1 MYVFPCMFDSLALV
15 CICYEYNLCMCWILV
30 LRGAME
36 TNRSTNSKG
45 VSYDWESTSDSE
57 SWSSREDLHS
67 NTFGGPSGPQPQAF
81 NSRSS
86 PFSSQSPPF
95 APEYTLGLQSKDIE
109 HRFFRASESG
119 KEVSR
124 MLEASKIR
132 VGYSDAKGGS
142 AVSDFLAALR
152 LTCCRGNAVLVSHGQ
167 FSDKSIAFL
176 LLAAFQ
182 TRYKEVLIK
191 AQTAA
196 LAVAPKFLT
205 ILTKEETKLYEAAQ
219 SSMAAFKK
227 WRMGGPRF
235 QKASVLGRKRRPS
248 D

>member
-1 MYVFPCMFDSLALV
+1 MTRLSCLVFSGSGPQPHLSC
-15 CICYEYNLCMCWILV
+15 CC
-30 LRGAME
+30 
-36 TNRSTNSKG
+36 RS
-45 VSYDWESTSDSE
+45 
-57 SWSSREDLHS
+57 
-67 NTFGGPSGPQPQAF
+67 GPSGPQPQAF
-81 NSRSS
+81 SSRSS

-152 LTCCRGNAVLVSHGQ
+152 LTCCRGNAVLVSH
-167 FSDKSIAFL
+167 
-176 LLAAFQ
+176 
-182 TRYKEVLIK
+182 V
-191 AQTAA
+191 
-196 LAVAPKFLT
+196 
-205 ILTKEETKLYEAAQ
+205 YEAAH

>member
-1 MYVFPCMFDSLALV
+1 MVV
-15 CICYEYNLCMCWILV
+15 VW
-30 LRGAME
+30 RGSGPQPHLSCCC
-36 TNRSTNSKG
+36 RS
-45 VSYDWESTSDSE
+45 
-57 SWSSREDLHS
+57 
-67 NTFGGPSGPQPQAF
+67 GPSGPQPQAF
-81 NSRSS
+81 SSRSS

-95 APEYTLGLQSKDIE
+95 APEYTLGLQSKILRFKHTCSAVSEDIE

-152 LTCCRGNAVLVSHGQ
+152 LTCCRGNAVLVSH
-167 FSDKSIAFL
+167 
-176 LLAAFQ
+176 
-182 TRYKEVLIK
+182 V
-191 AQTAA
+191 
-196 LAVAPKFLT
+196 
-205 ILTKEETKLYEAAQ
+205 YEAAQ

>member
-1 MYVFPCMFDSLALV
+1 MTRLSPGVQWLRSSASSELLLPFRAFRSSASGVQLTVIAVQLTVTAV
-15 CICYEYNLCMCWILV
+15 CSRVYAWSPI
-30 LRGAME
+30 
-36 TNRSTNSKG
+36 K
-45 VSYDWESTSDSE
+45 DSE
-57 SWSSREDLHS
+57 
-67 NTFGGPSGPQPQAF
+67 
-81 NSRSS
+81 
-86 PFSSQSPPF
+86 
-95 APEYTLGLQSKDIE
+95 DIE

-132 VGYSDAKGGS
+132 VGYSDAKGNSLG
-142 AVSDFLAALR
+142 VSSLR
-152 LTCCRGNAVLVSHGQ
+152 LFGSSETDVLLRQCCTCFTCS
-167 FSDKSIAFL
+167 SDKSIAFL

>member
-1 MYVFPCMFDSLALV
+1 MTRLSPGVQWLRSSASSELLLPFRAFRSSASGVQLTVIAVQLTVTAV
-15 CICYEYNLCMCWILV
+15 CSRVYAWSPV
-30 LRGAME
+30 
-36 TNRSTNSKG
+36 K
-45 VSYDWESTSDSE
+45 DSE
-57 SWSSREDLHS
+57 
-67 NTFGGPSGPQPQAF
+67 
-81 NSRSS
+81 
-86 PFSSQSPPF
+86 
-95 APEYTLGLQSKDIE
+95 DIE

-152 LTCCRGNAVLVSHGQ
+152 LTCCRGNALVSHGCLILMDSS
-167 FSDKSIAFL
+167 SDKSIAFL

>member
-1 MYVFPCMFDSLALV
+1 MTRLSCLVFSGSGPQPHLSC
-15 CICYEYNLCMCWILV
+15 CC
-30 LRGAME
+30 
-36 TNRSTNSKG
+36 RS
-45 VSYDWESTSDSE
+45 
-57 SWSSREDLHS
+57 
-67 NTFGGPSGPQPQAF
+67 GPSGPQPQAF
-81 NSRSS
+81 SSRSS

-95 APEYTLGLQSKDIE
+95 APEYTLGLQSKILRFKHTCSAVSEDIE

-152 LTCCRGNAVLVSHGQ
+152 LTCCRGNAVLVSHGCLILMD
-167 FSDKSIAFL
+167 SSGDKSIAFL

-227 WRMGGPRF
+227 WRMDGPRF

>member
-1 MYVFPCMFDSLALV
+1 MHFTADSEIATLVLFWPLVLLCSQLAVLLSEGDV
-15 CICYEYNLCMCWILV
+15 LCMIAKDFL
-30 LRGAME
+30 
-36 TNRSTNSKG
+36 
-45 VSYDWESTSDSE
+45 
-57 SWSSREDLHS
+57 SSI
-67 NTFGGPSGPQPQAF
+67 
-81 NSRSS
+81 
-86 PFSSQSPPF
+86 
-95 APEYTLGLQSKDIE
+95 KDIE

-152 LTCCRGNAVLVSHGQ
+152 LTCCRGNAVLVSHGNELYQ
-167 FSDKSIAFL
+167 RREGPRSEGRTRDELVADAAHVDLKNRCPYFYELGCKLFALSGDKSIAFL